1 MSLLPS
7 CPSCG
12 QSVLDDDAVECPF
25 CGAAMKGGKPGAKPA
40 APASKPAAAAKKA
53 EPKKAAADDDNPF
66 GGGNTMNNRKAI
78 ALLAKP
84 GKGKLHRI
92 LCPMC
97 ETPGFWSKDAVG
109 QEVKCANPEC
119 LMPIFTAPHPE
130 GEAPVVEAPKP
141 TKATAAAAAP
151 VDATKPA
158 KKKSA
163 LIPLSVGIVAIG
175 GGLLAWSQM
184 AGNNAK
190 QQANDLNKA
199 WTPPANSTPVANA
212 DPATTE
218 PGATADPAA
227 DPAADPNKA
236 ATATTTSKTPALPSN
251 DELRAEGLKRIVEFA
266 ADPDRNKRKEQ
277 CRRLTAET
285 MAIMSDLNAVN
296 EQLKQF
302 DLVGGDQIRYYHA
315 GPLALAAWNRVAAN
329 DLSKAKEIV
338 ARAGE
343 FANQLPPTGGYPLE
357 AAIEMAS
364 LYLTLD
370 QAEEASKLMSSRKNE
385 PELEAQ
391 VDAYLRAERSGR
403 FNLEEAASLRS
414 ISTKT
419 LPSAT
424 LAFNLVM
431 RGQPA
436 KALAWAKSVTD
447 APALADTLAGVAE
460 GLIASGGALDAVTEE
475 INKLSPGFKARALAR
490 VAIAHHGAGKSDLAK
505 AAVAQA
511 MEAAN
516 AVANVTVPEMPDMKG
531 VYNLQLADMTARVE
545 DAMSIAEIAHAQAL
559 IGDRDA
565 VWGTLLKAVNVA
577 RATAPIASAATGPL
591 NEIKSAGNS
600 AITTKIK
607 TLLKLKGDDEARLAF
622 NQYRKNAT
630 ALAENS
636 ANRFTLV
643 GHLLE
648 LACEW
653 GFVDQVWAEVQARGS
668 STDAATAEPWFD
680 SQVPSVCEAYYR
692 AAGQT
697 EKSTAIEQ
705 AVGADRLK
713 EKAAH
718 RTRFRLAAL
727 KAADGNAK
735 DAGAAEVARL
745 MKDFT
750 KVGKAGG
757 DKPWQEEQLGRIA
770 SQFVVKG
777 NVTAALALAGAVED
791 PFTRDTLFE
800 LVAAQATK
808 KGDIATIRDFG
819 LNNRSVAPPDRVAV
833 LRGLIVNLPK

>member
-40 APASKPAAAAKKA
+40 APTNKPAAPAKKA

-66 GGGNTMNNRKAI
+66 GGGNSMNTRKAI

-130 GEAPVVEAPKP
+130 GEAPAVEAPKP
-141 TKATAAAAAP
+141 TKATASAAD
-151 VDATKPA
+151 VTKPA

-163 LIPLSVGIVAIG
+163 LIPVSVGIVLVG

-184 AGNNAK
+184 AGSNAK

-199 WTPPANSTPVANA
+199 WTPPANSTPVASA

-218 PGATADPAA
+218 PGATPDPAA
-227 DPAADPNKA
+227 DPAADPNKTA
-236 ATATTTSKTPALPSN
+236 APTTTSKTPALPSN

-285 MAIMSDLNAVN
+285 MALMSDLNAVN

-315 GPLALAAWNRVAAN
+315 GPLALAAWNRMAAN
-329 DLSKAKEIV
+329 DVAKAKDIV
-338 ARAGE
+338 ARASE

-364 LYLTLD
+364 LYLALD
-370 QAEEASKLMSSRKNE
+370 QADEAVKLMSSRKNE
-385 PELEAQ
+385 PELEGQ
-391 VDAYLRAERSGR
+391 VDACLRAERTGR
-403 FNLEEAASLRS
+403 FNLEEAAVARS
-414 ISTKT
+414 ISTRS

-431 RGQPA
+431 RGQAA
-436 KALAWAKSVTD
+436 KAMAWAKTATEPPV
-447 APALADTLAGVAE
+447 LADTLAGMAE
-460 GLIASGGALDAVTEE
+460 GLIASGGSLDAVNGE
-475 INKLSPGFKARALAR
+475 INKLAPGFKARALAR
-490 VAIAHHGAGKSDLAK
+490 IAIAHHGAGQADQAK

-511 MEAAN
+511 LESAN

-531 VYNLQLADMTARVE
+531 IYNLQLSDMTARVE

-577 RATAPIASAATGPL
+577 RATAPLATAATGPL

-600 AITTKIK
+600 AITSKIK

-653 GFVDQVWAEVQARGS
+653 GFVDQVWTEVQARGS

-697 EKSTAIEQ
+697 EKSTAVEQ

-713 EKAAH
+713 EKVAH

-727 KAADGNAK
+727 KAADGSGK

-745 MKDFT
+745 MKDFL

-757 DKPWQEEQLGRIA
+757 DKPWQEETLGRIA
-770 SQFVVKG
+770 SQMVAKG
-777 NVTAALALAGAVED
+777 NVTAGFALASAVED

-808 KGDIATIRDFG
+808 KGDIATVRDYA